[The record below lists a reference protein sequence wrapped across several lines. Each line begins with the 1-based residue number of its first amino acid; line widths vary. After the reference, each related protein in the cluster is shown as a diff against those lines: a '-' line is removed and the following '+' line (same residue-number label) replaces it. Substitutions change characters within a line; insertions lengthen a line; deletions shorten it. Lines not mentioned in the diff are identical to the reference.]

1 MTMDITVEAPGRPGS
16 GPGPAAKVAAGANR
30 GASYLV
36 ASSQVAISN
45 HGRTA
50 LTYAATDVAGNIET
64 THSETVIVG
73 HGFAC
78 ATPTPSFTL
87 PDAGTLVL
95 SGTATAGGTSYPFNQ
110 TIPFD

>member
-1 MTMDITVEAPGRPGS
+1 MAATDSGS
-16 GPGPAAKVAAGANR
+16 GVAGLTYAATGAQPIASTTVN
-30 GASYLV
+30 GAST
-36 ASSQVAISN
+36 QVAISS

-50 LTYAATDVAGNIET
+50 LTYATSDVAGNIEA

-78 ATPTPSFTL
+78 ATPTPSFTV

-95 SGTATAGGTSYPFNQ
+95 SGIATASGTSYPFNQ